1 MNTTNEVFKIL
12 HKMNQFYSKNI
23 NGLDSM
29 NNCMNEVAT
38 GFKLIKPI
46 MILDL
51 YKIGQKE
58 LYSLNDL
65 YDYFSICQNKNNV
78 MENIYFN
85 RIKQNKNNINKKN
98 NEILRLIKLINLVND
113 DSIKNIENRNYF
125 INSKNKIISVLNNK
139 ILNNTDME
147 LIDYN
152 ELKTFFND
160 YRNFKLNYS

>member
-1 MNTTNEVFKIL
+1 
-12 HKMNQFYSKNI
+12 
-23 NGLDSM
+23 
-29 NNCMNEVAT
+29 
-38 GFKLIKPI
+38 
-46 MILDL
+46 
-51 YKIGQKE
+51 
-58 LYSLNDL
+58 
-65 YDYFSICQNKNNV
+65 

-85 RIKQNKNNINKKN
+85 RIKQNKNNIDKKN

-152 ELKTFFND
+152 ELKIFFNN